1 MGLRKQLGLGKL
13 TKSARKNLRLARFN
27 YYPPGDAYYAGVKN
41 QFKQMLRSAKRNPV
55 AREKNRQRTKK
66 KIKVLKKEFRKKVGK
81 ELPGPAVSVIKQ
93 MLK

>member
-1 MGLRKQLGLGKL
+1 
-13 TKSARKNLRLARFN
+13 
-27 YYPPGDAYYAGVKN
+27 
-41 QFKQMLRSAKRNPV
+41 MLRSAKRNPV